1 MTEKKESMI
10 EKAIR
15 IALDAHHG
23 QLDKSGRPYILHPLR
38 VALGM
43 KDEKELLVALL
54 HDVLEDSDYTDD
66 DLLRHGFSAEIV
78 AASVCLVHA
87 EGEEYSD
94 YIKKV
99 KANKLARRVKLA
111 DLQDNLNIL
120 RLNAVTEADFE
131 RIRKY
136 HRAWIELSEA

>member
-1 MTEKKESMI
+1 MSEKIETLI

-23 QLDKSGRPYILHPLR
+23 QLDKSGRAYILHPLR

-43 KDEKELLVALL
+43 KEDREFLAAVL
-54 HDVLEDSDYTDD
+54 HDVIEDSDYTPE
-66 DLLRHGFSAEIV
+66 DLVRHGFPQEV
-78 AASVCLVHA
+78 VDAAVCLSHSD
-87 EGEEYSD
+87 EDEDYSA
-94 YIKKV
+94 YIARV
-99 KANKLARRVKLA
+99 KANPIAKQVKIA

-120 RLNAVTEADFE
+120 RLNAFTEDDSE

-136 HRAWIELSEA
+136 HRAWLELSA